1 MESWKVIPCSF
12 FKKYGSLHFLLHC
25 NFDEKFLK
33 SIQMPSFYKQIL
45 SFFLELKSMYD
56 TNGDKEL
63 FNNKEMQIGGKT
75 VLYQDWFDQGINSIC
90 DSLDSNGMYL
100 NFADFCWKFSV
111 V

>member
-1 MESWKVIPCSF
+1 
-12 FKKYGSLHFLLHC
+12 
-25 NFDEKFLK
+25 
-33 SIQMPSFYKQIL
+33 
-45 SFFLELKSMYD
+45 MYD

-75 VLYQDWFDQGINSIC
+75 VFYQDWFDQGINSIC